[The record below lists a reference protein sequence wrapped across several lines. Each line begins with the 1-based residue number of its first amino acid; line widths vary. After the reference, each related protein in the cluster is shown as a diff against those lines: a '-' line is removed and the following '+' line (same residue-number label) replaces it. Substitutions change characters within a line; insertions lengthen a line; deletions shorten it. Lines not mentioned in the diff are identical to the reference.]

1 MIFSNAIPASS
12 VPNGFRSPGVENAG
26 VNDVLFNKD
35 VRVFCCFAQDLFQRN
50 C

>member
-12 VPNGFRSPGVENAG
+12 VPTGFRSPGVENVG
-26 VNDVLFNKD
+26 VNDVSFNKV
-35 VRVFCCFAQDLFQRN
+35 VRVLCCFAQDFFQRN